1 MDTLLDRLMLLL
13 ILSDLTLLAL
23 RRFSAALRVLS
34 LQGILLGVLALAAH
48 QFDLTGR
55 VALLAFMG
63 LGLRGALFPWLLQRT
78 TRRAQIVEEHNPF
91 VGFAPSLLVGIGL
104 LAAAMILGARLP
116 IRAEPMLGLV
126 VPASL
131 FTVFT
136 GVFLVVARRKA
147 LSQCMG
153 YLVLDNGIYGFGVA
167 TVGNIPALVE
177 LGTLLDALVA
187 VLVMA
192 IAMYR
197 LREEFDHMDT
207 DQLDTLRG

>member
-13 ILSDLTLLAL
+13 ILSDLAFLGT
-23 RRFSAALRVLS
+23 RRFAAALGLLS
-34 LQGILLGVLALAAH
+34 LQGALLGALALAAH
-48 QFDLTGR
+48 PGALTGR

-63 LGLRGALFPWLLQRT
+63 LTLRGVLFPWLLRRT
-78 TRRAQIVEEHNPF
+78 VRRAKIVEERSPL
-91 VGFAPSLLVGIGL
+91 VGFAPSLLVGLIL
-104 LAAAMILGARLP
+104 LGAAMTLGGRLP
-116 IRAEPMLGLV
+116 LRTSPLLGLV

-147 LSQCMG
+147 LSQCLG
-153 YLVLDNGIYGFGVA
+153 YLILDNGIYGFGVA
-167 TVGNIPALVE
+167 TVGHIPALVE

-192 IAMYR
+192 IAMYH
-197 LREEFDHMDT
+197 LREEFDHMNT

>member
-1 MDTLLDRLMLLL
+1 MLVL
-13 ILSDLTLLAL
+13 ILSDLALLGMS
-23 RRFSAALRVLS
+23 RFSAALGLLS
-34 LQGILLGVLALAAH
+34 LQGALLGALALAAH
-48 QFDLTGR
+48 EGSLTER
-55 VALLAFMG
+55 VALLALMG
-63 LGLRGALFPWLLQRT
+63 LTLRGVLFPWLLRRT
-78 TRRAQIVEEHNPF
+78 ARKAATSEERRPL
-91 VGFAPSLLVGIGL
+91 VGFGASLLGGL
-104 LAAAMILGARLP
+104 LLLGAAMTLGGRLP
-116 IRAEPMLGLV
+116 LRTAPTLGLV

-147 LSQCMG
+147 LSQCLG

-197 LREEFDHMDT
+197 LREEFAHMDT

>member
-13 ILSDLTLLAL
+13 ILSDLTMLAL
-23 RRFSAALRVLS
+23 RRFSAALGLLA
-34 LQGILLGVLALAAH
+34 LQGGLLAALALAAH
-48 QFDLTGR
+48 QPDFTGR
-55 VALLAFMG
+55 AVLLALMG
-63 LGLRGALFPWLLQRT
+63 LVLRGVLFPWLLRRT
-78 TRRAQIVEEHNPF
+78 ARRAGIVEERRPF
-91 VGFAPSLLVGIGL
+91 VGFVPSLLAGIGL
-104 LAAAMILGARLP
+104 LAAAMAIGARLP
-116 IRAEPMLGLV
+116 IGALPTLGLV

-147 LSQCMG
+147 LSQCVG

-197 LREEFDHMDT
+197 LSEEFDHMNT